1 MDGGPVSVDYV
12 LVALPVLRRD
22 RAVAW
27 FETVLGRPPDM
38 LPHDAEAVWRL
49 TDSASV
55 YVVEDAERAGRGVL
69 TLIVADLDEAVAAVG
84 SRRGPVS
91 ALEEV
96 PDAGRKAIFYDPDG
110 NRVELV
116 ELLHRT

>member
-1 MDGGPVSVDYV
+1 MDHRAVSVDYV
-12 LVALPVLRRD
+12 FAALPVVHRD

-55 YVVEDAERAGRGVL
+55 YVVEDAERAGRGLL
-69 TLIVADLDEAVAAVG
+69 TLIVTDLDKTVTAIG
-84 SRRGPVS
+84 SRGLLVS
-91 ALEEV
+91 EFQEV
-96 PDAGRKAIFYDPDG
+96 PDAGHKAILYDPDG

-116 ELLHRT
+116 ELLTGT